1 MKNTNKN
8 TNERTNVNSPFIMDK
23 LNEHLMKRR
32 CSVFWPI
39 IPEKS
44 ENPEVKNSTIEAVLA
59 TANAELMRMG
69 YIITPDDNNF
79 IISEYNGASEKTVAD
94 IGRALKSIIETV
106 QKITGDDK
114 VYIPM
119 YPGFP
124 HEVMEMSDDEL
135 LFNAL
140 IHYMT
145 DGIFQPRY
153 AERLSYLVAEKEK
166 HSSDFETIIKNS
178 LNSLKR
184 ISLVKSLTEIDDMF
198 INISTS
204 PVSLSED
211 DKRFI
216 AFYIEHLYV
225 PMVLPEM
232 PFKENGMFVLA
243 QLSKNNKIN
252 FAEVEKNL
260 GTATDILRF
269 YVALSGGDVSLA
281 KKTRFVNLKNREY
294 RFLMNALNNLC
305 QKNIYNVIDDMW
317 RYPEI
322 WKRVGEKIHPGKY
335 INIYT
340 GAVRAFSS
348 IRNGE
353 RPESFNSQVE
363 RLINNGQII
372 DAANKLKTRPGM
384 LGRSLDRLLSKLSN
398 SSIEEKREVLSI
410 YRDIIEDLPSLMLYQ
425 ITDHFKDRIENK
437 PMRDFIIKG
446 NTSKVFSIE
455 NTMAPIN
462 SSICKDIIRIN
473 TLVLRMRNMG
483 KPYIGGI
490 YIDPNFE
497 GYVAPFSQRSASDSM
512 RPCTRGSKRKLG
524 EETNVIRAFCWWTNY
539 NDDRGCEVR
548 VDEDLSAIF
557 IDSLENTKKMQY
569 VNYTQLRWADICIH
583 SGDIVNG
590 GPEDGLG
597 STEFVDINIDK
608 AVMAGFRY
616 CIITVHSF
624 TSEEFSQFNSRAG
637 YMEMTDDDIN
647 TNNLT
652 DDDEVYQKSIF
663 IPEKVEMNM
672 DINSESTSVI
682 PVVIDLVDRE
692 VYWVDMTADVQG
704 ATRNINSTHSTIRNA
719 VRSVLMRNRTSMADI
734 IRYNTPACGSIV
746 DTAEEA
752 DLICTDQPDKYP
764 ADKRILTPCMLDE
777 FTSKFM

>member
-1 MKNTNKN
+1 MMKTSTNT
-8 TNERTNVNSPFIMDK
+8 RTNVNFNSSFIMDR

-44 ENPEVKNSTIEAVLA
+44 ENIEARNSTIEAVLA

-79 IISEYNGASEKTVAD
+79 IINEYNGASEKTLAD
-94 IGRALKSIIETV
+94 IGRALKSIVETV
-106 QKITGDDK
+106 RKITGDDK

-124 HEVMEMSDDEL
+124 YEVMEMSDDEL
-135 LFNAL
+135 LFNAV

-145 DGIFQPRY
+145 DGIFQPRD

-166 HSSDFETIIKNS
+166 CSSDFETIIKNS

-232 PFKENGMFVLA
+232 PFKENAMFVLG

-252 FAEVEKNL
+252 FVEVEKNL
-260 GTATDILRF
+260 KTATDILRF
-269 YVALSGGDVSLA
+269 YVALSGGDVSLS

-348 IRNGE
+348 IRNGK

-363 RLINNGQII
+363 KLINNGRII
-372 DAANKLKTRPGM
+372 AAANELKTRPGM
-384 LGRSLDRLLSKLSN
+384 LGRSLDRLLSKLSD

-425 ITDHFKDRIENK
+425 ITDHFKDRMENK

-446 NTSKVFSIE
+446 DISKVFSIE
-455 NTMAPIN
+455 NTMAPID

-473 TLVLRMRNMG
+473 SLVLKMRNMG

-490 YIDPNFE
+490 YIDPSFE
-497 GYVAPFSQRSASDSM
+497 GYIAPFSQRSASDSM
-512 RPCTRGSKRKLG
+512 RPCTRGSKWKLKPD
-524 EETNVIRAFCWWTNY
+524 TNILRSFCWWTNY
-539 NDDRGCEVR
+539 NDDTGCEIR

-557 IDSLENTKKMQY
+557 IDSLDKPKVIDY
-569 VNYTQLRWADICIH
+569 VNYTNMRLRDSDNNYICIH

-597 STEFVDINIDK
+597 STEFVDVNINK
-608 AVMAGFRY
+608 AVTAGYRY

-624 TSEEFSQFNSRAG
+624 TSMPFEKFNSRAG
-637 YMEMTDDDIN
+637 YMEMTDNDIV
-647 TNNLT
+647 
-652 DDDEVYQKSIF
+652 DQKSIF

-734 IRYNTPACGSIV
+734 IRYNTPARGIIV

-764 ADKRILTPCMLDE
+764 TDKKILTPFMLDE
-777 FTSKFM
+777 FTGKFM

>member
-39 IPEKS
+39 TPEKS

-124 HEVMEMSDDEL
+124 YEVMEMSDDEL

-166 HSSDFETIIKNS
+166 RSPDFETIIKNS

-225 PMVLPEM
+225 QMVLPEM

-348 IRNGE
+348 IRNGK
-353 RPESFNSQVE
+353 RPESFSSQVE

-372 DAANKLKTRPGM
+372 AVANILKTRPGM
-384 LGRSLDRLLSKLSN
+384 LGRSLDRLLSKLSD
-398 SSIEEKREVLSI
+398 SSIKEKREVLSI

-425 ITDHFKDRIENK
+425 ITDHFKDRMENK

-446 NTSKVFSIE
+446 DTSKVFSIE
-455 NTMAPIN
+455 NTMTAID

-473 TLVLRMRNMG
+473 TLVLKMRNMG
-483 KPYIGGI
+483 KTYIGGI

-497 GYVAPFSQRSASDSM
+497 GYIAPFSQRSASDSM
-512 RPCTRGSKRKLG
+512 RPCTRGSKRKLKPD
-524 EETNVIRAFCWWTNY
+524 TNILRSFCWWTNY
-539 NDDRGCEVR
+539 NDDTGCEIR

-557 IDSLENTKKMQY
+557 IDSLDKPKVIDY
-569 VNYTQLRWADICIH
+569 VNYTHLRLRDRDNNHICLH

-597 STEFVDINIDK
+597 STEFVDVNINK
-608 AVMAGFRY
+608 AVTAGYRY

-624 TSEEFSQFNSRAG
+624 TCRTFNKFNSRAG
-637 YMEMTDDDIN
+637 YMEMTDNDIV
-647 TNNLT
+647 
-652 DDDEVYQKSIF
+652 DQKSIF

-692 VYWVDMTADVQG
+692 VYWVDMTADVEG

-764 ADKRILTPCMLDE
+764 ADKKILTPFMLDE

>member
-1 MKNTNKN
+1 
-8 TNERTNVNSPFIMDK
+8 
-23 LNEHLMKRR
+23 MKRR

-79 IISEYNGASEKTVAD
+79 IISEYNGASEKTLAD
-94 IGRALKSIIETV
+94 IGMALKSVVETV
-106 QKITGDDK
+106 RKITGDDK

-124 HEVMEMSDDEL
+124 YEVMEMSDDEL

-166 HSSDFETIIKNS
+166 RSPDFETIIKNS

-225 PMVLPEM
+225 PTVLPEM
-232 PFKENGMFVLA
+232 PFKENAMFVLA

-252 FAEVEKNL
+252 FVEVEENL
-260 GTATDILRF
+260 KTATDILRF
-269 YVALSGGDVSLA
+269 YVTLSGGDVSLSR
-281 KKTRFVNLKNREY
+281 KTRFVNLKNREY

-305 QKNIYNVIDDMW
+305 QKNIYTVIDDMW

-348 IRNGE
+348 IRNGK
-353 RPESFNSQVE
+353 RPESFNSRIE

-372 DAANKLKTRPGM
+372 AAANILKTRPGM
-384 LGRSLDRLLSKLSN
+384 LGRSLDRLLSKLSD
-398 SSIEEKREVLSI
+398 SSTKEKREVLSI

-425 ITDHFKDRIENK
+425 ITDHFKDRMENK

-446 NTSKVFSIE
+446 DTSKVFSIE
-455 NTMAPIN
+455 NTMAAID
-462 SSICKDIIRIN
+462 SSICEEIIRIN
-473 TLVLRMRNMG
+473 TLVLKMRNMG
-483 KPYIGGI
+483 KTYIGGI

-497 GYVAPFSQRSASDSM
+497 GYIAPFSQRSASDSM
-512 RPCTRGSKRKLG
+512 RPCTRGSKWKLKPD
-524 EETNVIRAFCWWTNY
+524 TNIVRSFCWWTNY
-539 NDDRGCEVR
+539 NDDTGCEIR

-557 IDSLENTKKMQY
+557 IDSLEDTKKIQF
-569 VNYTQLRWADICIH
+569 VNYTQLRWVNNSHNVCIH
-583 SGDIVNG
+583 SGDIVTG

-597 STEFVDINIDK
+597 STEFVDININK

-624 TSEEFSQFNSRAG
+624 TSRTFNKFNSRAG
-637 YMEMTDDDIN
+637 YMEMTDNDIV
-647 TNNLT
+647 
-652 DDDEVYQKSIF
+652 DQKSIF

-692 VYWVDMTADVQG
+692 VYWVDMTADVPG
-704 ATRNINSTHSTIRNA
+704 ARRNINSTHSTIRNA

-764 ADKRILTPCMLDE
+764 TDKKILTPFMLDE

>member
-1 MKNTNKN
+1 MKTSTNT
-8 TNERTNVNSPFIMDK
+8 RTNVNFNSPFIMDR

-44 ENPEVKNSTIEAVLA
+44 ENIEARNSTIEAVLA

-79 IISEYNGASEKTVAD
+79 IINEYNGASEKTLAD
-94 IGRALKSIIETV
+94 IGRALKSIVETV
-106 QKITGDDK
+106 RKITGDDK

-124 HEVMEMSDDEL
+124 YEVMEMSDDEL
-135 LFNAL
+135 LFNAV

-145 DGIFQPRY
+145 DGIFQPRD

-166 HSSDFETIIKNS
+166 RSSDFETIIKNS

-204 PVSLSED
+204 PVSLSDD

-232 PFKENGMFVLA
+232 PFKENAMFVLG

-252 FAEVEKNL
+252 FVEVEKNL
-260 GTATDILRF
+260 KTATDILRF
-269 YVALSGGDVSLA
+269 YVALSGGDVSLS

-348 IRNGE
+348 IRNGK

-363 RLINNGQII
+363 KLINNGQII
-372 DAANKLKTRPGM
+372 AAANELKTRPGM

-425 ITDHFKDRIENK
+425 ITDHFKDRMENK

-446 NTSKVFSIE
+446 DISKVFSIE
-455 NTMAPIN
+455 NTMTPID

-473 TLVLRMRNMG
+473 SLVLKMRNMG

-490 YIDPNFE
+490 YIDPSFE
-497 GYVAPFSQRSASDSM
+497 GYIVPFSQRSASDSM
-512 RPCTRGSKRKLG
+512 RPCTRGSKWKLKPD
-524 EETNVIRAFCWWTNY
+524 TNILRSFCWWTNY
-539 NDDRGCEVR
+539 NDDTGCEIR

-557 IDSLENTKKMQY
+557 IDSLDKPKVIEY
-569 VNYTQLRWADICIH
+569 VNYTNMRLRDSDNNYICIH

-597 STEFVDINIDK
+597 STEFVDVNINK
-608 AVMAGFRY
+608 AVTAGYRY

-624 TSEEFSQFNSRAG
+624 TSMPFEKFNSRAG
-637 YMEMTDDDIN
+637 YMEMTDNDIV
-647 TNNLT
+647 
-652 DDDEVYQKSIF
+652 DQKSIF

-734 IRYNTPACGSIV
+734 IRYNTPARGIIV

-764 ADKRILTPCMLDE
+764 TDKKILTPFMLDE
-777 FTSKFM
+777 FTGKFM

>member
-1 MKNTNKN
+1 MMKTSTNT
-8 TNERTNVNSPFIMDK
+8 RTNVNFNSPFIMDR

-44 ENPEVKNSTIEAVLA
+44 ENIEARNSTIEAVLA

-79 IISEYNGASEKTVAD
+79 IINEYNGASEKTLAD
-94 IGRALKSIIETV
+94 IGRALKSIVETV
-106 QKITGDDK
+106 RKITGDDK

-124 HEVMEMSDDEL
+124 YEVMEMSDDEL
-135 LFNAL
+135 LFNAV

-145 DGIFQPRY
+145 DGIFQPRD

-166 HSSDFETIIKNS
+166 RSSDFETIIKNS

-204 PVSLSED
+204 PVSLSDD

-232 PFKENGMFVLA
+232 PFKENAMFVLG

-252 FAEVEKNL
+252 FVEVEKNL
-260 GTATDILRF
+260 KTATDILRF
-269 YVALSGGDVSLA
+269 YVALSGGDVSLS

-348 IRNGE
+348 IRNGK

-363 RLINNGQII
+363 KLINNGQII
-372 DAANKLKTRPGM
+372 AAANELKTRPGM

-425 ITDHFKDRIENK
+425 ITDHFKDRMENK

-446 NTSKVFSIE
+446 DISKVFSIE
-455 NTMAPIN
+455 NTMTPID

-473 TLVLRMRNMG
+473 SLVLKMRNMG

-490 YIDPNFE
+490 YIDPSFE
-497 GYVAPFSQRSASDSM
+497 GYIVPFSQRSASDSM
-512 RPCTRGSKRKLG
+512 RPCTRGSKWKLKPD
-524 EETNVIRAFCWWTNY
+524 TNILRSFCWWTNY
-539 NDDRGCEVR
+539 NDDTGCEIR

-557 IDSLENTKKMQY
+557 IDSLDKPKVIEY
-569 VNYTQLRWADICIH
+569 VNYTNMRLRDSDNNYICIH

-597 STEFVDINIDK
+597 STEFVDVNINK
-608 AVMAGFRY
+608 AVTAGYRY

-624 TSEEFSQFNSRAG
+624 TSMPFEKFNSRAG
-637 YMEMTDDDIN
+637 YMEMTDNDIV
-647 TNNLT
+647 
-652 DDDEVYQKSIF
+652 DQKSIF

-734 IRYNTPACGSIV
+734 IRYNTPARGIIV

-764 ADKRILTPCMLDE
+764 TDKKILTPFMLDE
-777 FTSKFM
+777 FTGKFM

>member
-8 TNERTNVNSPFIMDK
+8 TNKRTNVNSPFIMDK

-79 IISEYNGASEKTVAD
+79 IISEYNGASEKTLAD
-94 IGRALKSIIETV
+94 IGMALKSVVETV
-106 QKITGDDK
+106 RKITGDDK

-124 HEVMEMSDDEL
+124 YEVMEMSDDEL

-166 HSSDFETIIKNS
+166 RSPDFETIIKNS

-225 PMVLPEM
+225 PTVLPEM
-232 PFKENGMFVLA
+232 PFKENAMFVLA

-252 FAEVEKNL
+252 FAEVEKNIK
-260 GTATDILRF
+260 TATDILRF

-305 QKNIYNVIDDMW
+305 QKNIYTVIDDMW

-348 IRNGE
+348 IRNGK
-353 RPESFNSQVE
+353 RPESFNSRIE

-372 DAANKLKTRPGM
+372 AAANILKTRPGM
-384 LGRSLDRLLSKLSN
+384 LGRSLDRLLSKLSD
-398 SSIEEKREVLSI
+398 SSTKEKREVLSI

-425 ITDHFKDRIENK
+425 ITDHFKDRMENK

-446 NTSKVFSIE
+446 DTSKVFSIE
-455 NTMAPIN
+455 NTMEPID

-473 TLVLRMRNMG
+473 TMVLKMRNMG
-483 KPYIGGI
+483 KTYIGGI

-497 GYVAPFSQRSASDSM
+497 GYIAPFSQRSASDSM
-512 RPCTRGSKRKLG
+512 RPCTRGSKWKLKPD
-524 EETNVIRAFCWWTNY
+524 TNIVRSFCWWTNY
-539 NDDRGCEVR
+539 NDDTGCEIR

-557 IDSLENTKKMQY
+557 IDSLEDTKKIQF
-569 VNYTQLRWADICIH
+569 VNYTQLRWVNNSHNVCIH
-583 SGDIVNG
+583 SGDIVTG

-597 STEFVDINIDK
+597 STEFVDININK

-624 TSEEFSQFNSRAG
+624 TSRTFNKFNSRAG
-637 YMEMTDDDIN
+637 YMEMTDSDIS
-647 TNNLT
+647 
-652 DDDEVYQKSIF
+652 DQKSIF

-764 ADKRILTPCMLDE
+764 TDKKILTPFMLDE

>member
-8 TNERTNVNSPFIMDK
+8 TNKRTNVNSPFIMDK

-79 IISEYNGASEKTVAD
+79 IISEYNGASEKTLAD
-94 IGRALKSIIETV
+94 IGMALKSVVETV
-106 QKITGDDK
+106 RKITGDDK

-124 HEVMEMSDDEL
+124 YEVMEMSDDEL

-166 HSSDFETIIKNS
+166 RSPDFETIIKNS

-225 PMVLPEM
+225 PTVLPEM
-232 PFKENGMFVLA
+232 PFKENAMFVLA

-252 FAEVEKNL
+252 FAEVEKNIK
-260 GTATDILRF
+260 TATDILRF

-305 QKNIYNVIDDMW
+305 QKNIYAVIDDMW

-348 IRNGE
+348 IRNGK
-353 RPESFNSQVE
+353 RPESFNSRIE

-372 DAANKLKTRPGM
+372 AAANILKTRPGM
-384 LGRSLDRLLSKLSN
+384 LGRSLDRLLSKLSD
-398 SSIEEKREVLSI
+398 SSTKEKREVLSI

-425 ITDHFKDRIENK
+425 ITDHFKDRMENK

-446 NTSKVFSIE
+446 DTSKVFSIE
-455 NTMAPIN
+455 NTMEPID

-473 TLVLRMRNMG
+473 TMVLKMRNMG
-483 KPYIGGI
+483 KTYIGGI

-497 GYVAPFSQRSASDSM
+497 GYIAPFSQRSASDSM
-512 RPCTRGSKRKLG
+512 RPCTRGSKWKLKPD
-524 EETNVIRAFCWWTNY
+524 TNIVRSFCWWTNY
-539 NDDRGCEVR
+539 NDDTGCEIR

-557 IDSLENTKKMQY
+557 IDSLEDTKKIQF
-569 VNYTQLRWADICIH
+569 VNYTQLRWVNNSHNVCIH
-583 SGDIVNG
+583 SGDIVTG

-597 STEFVDINIDK
+597 STEFVDININK

-624 TSEEFSQFNSRAG
+624 TSRTFNKFNSRAG
-637 YMEMTDDDIN
+637 YMEMTDSDIS
-647 TNNLT
+647 
-652 DDDEVYQKSIF
+652 DQKSIF

-764 ADKRILTPCMLDE
+764 TDKKILTPFMLDE